1 MDKVTTL
8 DRAKDLRDDD
18 LLDESLEMLL
28 SLLEEHPD
36 DPQVLFEVGGIYDLM
51 DSANEAIPYYHRA
64 IDLGL
69 KGPDLQECYI
79 CFGICQ
85 RAVGDY
91 PESLETLEEA
101 AELFPRD
108 NSIKVFLAMTL
119 YSNKRSH
126 DAVKLLGR
134 LYLVDARQV
143 VRRERNK
150 RALPELDLFDIAH
163 VLVPVPLVLYGLESD

>member
-1 MDKVTTL
+1 MEKATTL
-8 DRAKDLRDDD
+8 ERAKDLRDDD

-64 IDLGL
+64 IELGL
-69 KGPDLQECYI
+69 EGPDLQECYI

-91 PESLETLEEA
+91 PESLETLEQA
-101 AELFPRD
+101 AELFPKD

-119 YSNKRSH
+119 YSNGRNH
-126 DAVKLLGR
+126 DAVKLL
-134 LYLVDARQV
+134 L
-143 VRRERNK
+143 
-150 RALPELDLFDIAH
+150 ELLA
-163 VLVPVPLVLYGLESD
+163 ETSSDEEIGIYRDTIEFYKDNLDEVWDE